1 MALRCHNRP
10 RRGYGVRPPI
20 TRTHR
25 CPVQTLYGFG
35 KWLGEVVIEVIVQTV
50 GAVVES
56 LFEG

>member
-1 MALRCHNRP
+1 
-10 RRGYGVRPPI
+10 
-20 TRTHR
+20 
-25 CPVQTLYGFG
+25 VQTLYGFG